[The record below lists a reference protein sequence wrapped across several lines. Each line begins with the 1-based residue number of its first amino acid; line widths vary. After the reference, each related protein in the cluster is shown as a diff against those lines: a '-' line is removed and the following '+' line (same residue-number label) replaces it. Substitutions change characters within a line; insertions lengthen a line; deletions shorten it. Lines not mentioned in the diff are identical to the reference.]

1 MKGYK
6 LFSGDTDEKE
16 SHYLVLKMASPGAD
30 KVETMMTNSS
40 HMQGYVV
47 VDDGWCVYE
56 VTKPAL
62 QKIHI
67 KVTKGE
73 KTHEAVYDLSKLILE
88 P

>member
-1 MKGYK
+1 
-6 LFSGDTDEKE
+6 
-16 SHYLVLKMASPGAD
+16 MASPGAD
-30 KVETMMTNSS
+30 KVETMMTNSR
-40 HMQGYVV
+40 MQGYVT

-73 KTHEAVYDLSKLILE
+73 KVHEAVYKLNDLVLE

>member
-1 MKGYK
+1 
-6 LFSGDTDEKE
+6 
-16 SHYLVLKMASPGAD
+16 MASPGAD
-30 KVETMMTNSS
+30 KVETMMTNSR
-40 HMQGYVV
+40 MQGYVT

-56 VTKPAL
+56 VTKPSL

-73 KTHEAVYDLSKLILE
+73 KTHEAIYKLNDLVLE

>member
-6 LFSGDTDEKE
+6 LFSDDTDDKE
-16 SHYLVLKMASPGAD
+16 SHYLVLKMASPGAE
-30 KVETMMTNSS
+30 KVETMMTNSR
-40 HMQGYVV
+40 MQGYVS

-67 KVTKGE
+67 KATKGG